1 MSRVHALIGSVLFCA
16 ALVCHAEGIPP
27 DITGDWLVI
36 STPTSAN
43 ITAMSQSAAN
53 KLVGK
58 TLSIRPKEIR
68 FGQHKCAVESVT
80 ESTGNISKEIGT
92 AYKMDSTDVI
102 LLGLPHNVRHIDA
115 RCFDFYVKPNRHGKH
130 LIFNQDGFFFEAKKV
145 SR

>member
-1 MSRVHALIGSVLFCA
+1 MNRVHALIGSALLFA
-16 ALVCHAEGIPP
+16 TLICHAEDIPP
-27 DITGDWLVI
+27 DIIGDWLVI

-43 ITAMSQSAAN
+43 ITALSQSAAN

-58 TLSIRPKEIR
+58 TLTIRSKEIR
-68 FGQHKCAVESVT
+68 FGQHRCAVESVT

-92 AYKMDSTDVI
+92 AYKMDSADVA

-115 RCFDFYVKPNRHGKH
+115 GCFDFYVKPNRHGKH
-130 LIFNQDGFFFEAKKV
+130 LIFNQDGFFFEAKKI